1 MYTMHIL
8 KGLNAHYRF
17 LNLMANLTLCK
28 VVNAFKRVKVRNAH
42 NETHFLVVTDL
53 ADALYIC

>member
-1 MYTMHIL
+1 MHIL